1 VTSFLPIFRYL
12 FSFRNYLGR
21 RLYILFVLTALVA
34 LAEGFGIALLLPLFH
49 AIDAGGLGADGLDGK
64 LPRLLHDVVAFVGLT
79 DSVLGIIFF
88 IGFVFVI
95 KGLLKFGEAAYRS
108 FLHTRLL
115 RELKSR
121 LFNEYSG
128 MSYQYYVKRSTGHF
142 LNMINNQTDGLYGA
156 FRGFMDFWVHIVTAF
171 IYIGA
176 ATLLAWRF
184 ALIALVVGVV
194 LLFLFSYINRYVR
207 RLSHQVA
214 REMGV
219 LNNLLVQALQGFK
232 YVVST
237 GQTPR
242 FRRDVTHSIHRFTRY
257 QFRQMLAA
265 GFTRCVKEPL
275 GIVLVL
281 GIVVFQV
288 GLMEAPLAP
297 ILVSLLLF
305 YRSVSHIIGIQ
316 GGWQSTM
323 DKIASLELIE
333 DELGEAKRWQETN
346 GKTVLKPLSKG
357 IEFKNVEFG
366 YEEEALPVLRNV
378 SLRIPTNATV
388 AFVGESGAGKST
400 LIDMLTLLLRP
411 TSGEVLID
419 GVLGQNVEVGSWRSQ
434 IGYVSQDIVVFDD
447 TIANNI
453 CLWNGDY
460 QNDPETR
467 RKVESAAKAAFADGF
482 INELPAGYQTPAG
495 DRGVRLS
502 GGQRQRLFIARE
514 LYKKPRLLILDEAT
528 SALDTESERYIQE
541 SVQRMKG
548 KTTVV
553 LVAHRLS
560 TIKDADSIY
569 VIDKGR
575 IVEQGS
581 YSDLVEKGRRFQR
594 MVEIQQL

>member
-1 VTSFLPIFRYL
+1 LNPVVDFL
-12 FSFRNYLGR
+12 
-21 RLYILFVLTALVA
+21 
-34 LAEGFGIALLLPLFH
+34 GI
-49 AIDAGGLGADGLDGK
+49 G
-64 LPRLLHDVVAFVGLT
+64 
-79 DSVLGIIFF
+79 DSILGIILL
-88 IGFVFVI
+88 IGAVFMV
-95 KGLLKFGEAAYRS
+95 KGLLKFGEAAYRG
-108 FLHTRLL
+108 FLHTRLM
-115 RELKSR
+115 RELKAR
-121 LFNEYSG
+121 LFSEYSG

-156 FRGFMDFWVHIVTAF
+156 FRGFMDFWVHVVTAF
-171 IYIGA
+171 IYVGA

-194 LLFLFSYINRYVR
+194 LLVLFSRLNQYVR
-207 RLSHQVA
+207 QLSHQVA

-237 GQTPR
+237 GQAPR
-242 FRRDVTHSIHRFTRY
+242 FRRDVTRSIDTFTGY

-265 GFTRCVKEPL
+265 AFTRSVKEPL
-275 GIVLVL
+275 GIALVL
-281 GIVVFQV
+281 GIVLIQV
-288 GLMEAPLAP
+288 GLMNAPLAP

-316 GGWQSTM
+316 GGWQATM
-323 DKIASLELIE
+323 DKIAALELIE
-333 DELGEAKRWQETN
+333 NELREAKCWREVN
-346 GKTVLKPLSKG
+346 GTTILRPLSQG
-357 IEFKNVEFG
+357 IEFRNVEFC
-366 YEEEALPVLRNV
+366 YEKEDLPVLHEISIN
-378 SLRIPTNATV
+378 IPANATV

-419 GVLGQNVEVGSWRSQ
+419 GVSGLEVEVGSWRCQ

-453 CLWNGDY
+453 CLWQGDY
-460 QNDPETR
+460 ENDPHTR
-467 RKVESAAKAAFADGF
+467 MKVEAAAKAAWAHPFIAD
-482 INELPAGYQTPAG
+482 LPSGYQTPAG

-514 LYKKPRLLILDEAT
+514 IYKNPRLLILDEAT
-528 SALDTESERYIQE
+528 SALDTESERYIQK

-553 LVAHRLS
+553 LIAHRLS
-560 TIKDADSIY
+560 TIKDADFIY
-569 VIDKGR
+569 VIEKGR

-581 YSDLVEKGRRFQR
+581 YADLIEKGRRFQR
-594 MVEIQQL
+594 MVEAQQL